1 MTAILVDTSAYSS
14 FMKGSEA
21 AVEAIRRADTLVLTP
36 VVLGELKAGF
46 LRSAR
51 RKENEEE
58 IEEVLRSRR
67 SRTVQ
72 IDEETA
78 DRYAV
83 IHADLRRAGRPVPT
97 NDLWIAASAMQ
108 HGLRVL
114 TADAHFLKI
123 PQILVDFLEQP
134 S

>member
-14 FMKGSEA
+14 FMRGSEA
-21 AVEAIRRADTLVLTP
+21 AVGAIRRAEALVFTP
-36 VVLGELKAGF
+36 IVLGELKAGF

-51 RKENEEE
+51 RVENERELEE
-58 IEEVLRSRR
+58 ILGSRR
-67 SRTVQ
+67 TRTVQ
-72 IDEETA
+72 LDEETA

-83 IHADLRRAGRPVPT
+83 IHADLRRVGTPVPT

-114 TADAHFLKI
+114 TADSHFLKI
-123 PQILVDFLEQP
+123 SQILVDFLDTP
-134 S
+134 

>member
-1 MTAILVDTSAYSS
+1 MTAILLDTSAYSS
-14 FMKGSEA
+14 FMRGSEA
-21 AVEAIRRADTLVLTP
+21 AVGAIQRADTIVFTP
-36 VVLGELKAGF
+36 IVLGELKAGF

-51 RKENEEE
+51 RSENEEE
-58 IEEVLRSRR
+58 LEEVLGSRR
-67 SRTVQ
+67 TRTVQ
-72 IDEETA
+72 IDDETA

-114 TADAHFLKI
+114 TEDAHFLRI
-123 PQILVDFLEQP
+123 SQILVDFLDSP
-134 S
+134 